1 VEDEAVIGLLHSLV
15 LACPTCARQDSGW
28 AGIVLLG
35 TMLTLPFGVAFVVF
49 RVARQGENRPAAPQ
63 D

>member
-1 VEDEAVIGLLHSLV
+1 MIGLLQSLV

-35 TMLTLPFGVAFVVF
+35 TLLTLPFGVAFVVF
-49 RVARQGENRPAAPQ
+49 RVVRHGEDRPAAHQ